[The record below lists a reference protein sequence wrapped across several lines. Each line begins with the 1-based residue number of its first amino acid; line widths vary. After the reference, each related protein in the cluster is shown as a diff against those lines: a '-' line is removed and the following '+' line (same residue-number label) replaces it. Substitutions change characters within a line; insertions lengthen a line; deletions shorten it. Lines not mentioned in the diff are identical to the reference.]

1 MDFLLELPEC
11 TALLTLNFGP
21 VKPISDFGPPNCEI
35 WNLCCF
41 SPLHLW
47 YSVTAVSQSTT
58 TILLLQRCKR
68 HSFLPDRNQHVRNAI
83 EGTCTPVKSCL
94 SLCDPKDYSSPGKN
108 AGVGCHALFQGI
120 YPTQGSNLSLTS
132 PALVGGFF
140 NTCVTWEAWRY
151 VGESI

>member
-1 MDFLLELPEC
+1 MVLC
-11 TALLTLNFGP
+11 YSS
-21 VKPISDFGPPNCEI
+21 KPKYYNYFA
-35 WNLCCF
+35 
-41 SPLHLW
+41 SPAMQETFFFAW
-47 YSVTAVSQSTT
+47 Q
-58 TILLLQRCKR
+58 
-68 HSFLPDRNQHVRNAI
+68 NQHVRNAI
-83 EGTCTPVKSCL
+83 EGTCMPVKSCL